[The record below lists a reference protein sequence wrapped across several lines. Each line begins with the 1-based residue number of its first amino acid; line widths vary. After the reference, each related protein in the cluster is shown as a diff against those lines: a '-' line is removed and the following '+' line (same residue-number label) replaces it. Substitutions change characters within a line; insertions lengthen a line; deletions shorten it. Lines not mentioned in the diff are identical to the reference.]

1 MVRTEMPFDPQ
12 PVSFLPGPEGGA
24 RRVVRAC
31 TALEGP
37 GSRCGSSRVV
47 RDFTSSLYP
56 EGPALRLCALHAGR
70 WHRAV
75 LQAIAGSP
83 GAMSHWEQIADE
95 WRWAPDCVRVVA

>member
-1 MVRTEMPFDPQ
+1 MAATEMPFDPEPHSFQ
-12 PVSFLPGPEGGA
+12 PGGQPA

-31 TALEGP
+31 TALDGP
-37 GSRCGSSRVV
+37 ASRCGSPRVV

-56 EGPALRLCALHAGR
+56 EGPALRLCSTHAAR

-95 WRWAPDCVRVVA
+95 WRWAPDCVRT